1 MQDVSNLRQVLAQTH
16 AVQRQQENA
25 RRRGEVEQQ
34 AKTRELRDK
43 VDIRGR
49 HVEETRE
56 PDGARIDPDAG
67 REQPSSSKHHDARER
82 QRQQESKKEPPPVD
96 DEEHTVDLRENSNA
110 SALDEDGKGARLDLT
125 EDGTHAAAG
134 GGGPGRTDD
143 EDDGKGSV
151 IDVTA

>member
-25 RRRGEVEQQ
+25 RRRGEIEQQ

-49 HVEETRE
+49 HVEEARE
-56 PDGARIDPDAG
+56 PGRARIDPDAG

-82 QRQQESKKEPPPVD
+82 QRQQASKKEPPPVD
-96 DEEHTVDLRENSNA
+96 DEEHAVDLRENSNA
-110 SALDEDGKGARLDLT
+110 SALDEDGKGVRLDLT

-134 GGGPGRTDD
+134 GPGRADD